1 MVLWNFMLNQN
12 LSCSRPSTTWSICV
26 LLAFNTC
33 SYTSRRW
40 CSAVG
45 CCRGCAI
52 GITWTLCIETEKH
65 LILINDAIFCR
76 NTFVWYVYI
85 LCFLTALH
93 VAVVAAELV
102 NALESMLP
110 EVVTQYWLLVQV
122 EVPHLHVFEE
132 HVFEESL
139 SHPTPPQRHWHIPRL
154 ENGLR
159 PPSHETPEQGSVYI
173 DYSRCN

>member
-1 MVLWNFMLNQN
+1 MHF
-12 LSCSRPSTTWSICV
+12 CIICI
-26 LLAFNTC
+26 
-33 SYTSRRW
+33 YT
-40 CSAVG
+40 
-45 CCRGCAI
+45 
-52 GITWTLCIETEKH
+52 
-65 LILINDAIFCR
+65 
-76 NTFVWYVYI
+76 

-110 EVVTQYWLLVQV
+110 DVVTQYWLLVQV

-132 HVFEESL
+132 HVFEVSL

>member
-1 MVLWNFMLNQN
+1 MFLHFQTLMFRSRVLSRLCNRYYLNTVYRN
-12 LSCSRPSTTWSICV
+12 
-26 LLAFNTC
+26 
-33 SYTSRRW
+33 
-40 CSAVG
+40 G
-45 CCRGCAI
+45 K
-52 GITWTLCIETEKH
+52 KH

-173 DYSRCN
+173 DYSQCN